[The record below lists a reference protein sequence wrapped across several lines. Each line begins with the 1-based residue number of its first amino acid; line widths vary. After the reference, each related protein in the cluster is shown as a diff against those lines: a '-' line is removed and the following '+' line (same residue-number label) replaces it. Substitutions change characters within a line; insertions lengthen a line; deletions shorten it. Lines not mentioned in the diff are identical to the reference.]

1 MMLNKKDQKEPLSDA
16 LGSVVD
22 VLENS
27 EDITACQ
34 LQTLKESHWLLQSIL
49 QSTTHLIVA
58 YSSEYRILTFNSR
71 YQRLMEAHVGV
82 TPKIDMNIEELFAH
96 SQHKEK
102 TRALLERALAGE
114 QFTVEEQYGFGSGQL
129 SVQMSF
135 NPIRDDNDIVCGVLV
150 SGTDITERRRTE
162 HALSESEKRFNL
174 ALRGANDGLWD
185 WNLETNNFYLSPRFK
200 QILGFLNHE
209 LDNHAE
215 DMMKQIHPED
225 LPQVITGLADYLEKQ
240 IPSYKQM
247 YRMQHQQGQWIWIMA
262 SAVALWDEQEHP
274 VRVVGTIVD
283 ITAQKQAETEMS
295 QALAE
300 AEQARIEAENANRAK
315 SAFLA
320 NMSHELRT
328 PLNGILG
335 YAQILSRDKSLTAK
349 QKEGIDIIQRSGDYL
364 LTLISDVLELSK
376 IEAGKVEIYPIDFH
390 FTDFIQE
397 ITEFFKMRAQQ
408 KSLAFIYE
416 PLSHLPIGIRADEK
430 RLRQILM
437 NLLSNAFKFTN
448 KGGISLKVGYHDRK
462 IRFQVEDTGIGI
474 APDELEKIFLPF
486 QQAGDQ
492 KAQIEGTGLG
502 LAITKKMVELM
513 GGELHVDST
522 LHHGSTF
529 WFALEL
535 PDVSDL
541 LKSEKKEPGVIIG
554 YETSDLLKQGVAQG
568 TESPLSKT
576 PLPLII
582 LVIDDKWEN
591 RSVLVNLLTP
601 LGFEVLEASDGK
613 DGLDKVH
620 EKHPDLILTDLVMPK
635 MDGFELIRKLRKF
648 SEFKDLPIIAISASV
663 FELGPQHSMEAGSN
677 DFLVK
682 PIRAEVLLDKIR
694 EHLGLTWIYEN
705 ETPEESS
712 VEVAPESQT
721 QSSASE
727 SQNEDSAPLVGPK
740 SEEAAALLDL
750 AMMGD
755 IGGILEQLEQLEQ
768 SDQRLM
774 PFCQRIRQLA
784 KAFDEEN
791 ICQLVEVYID

>member
-1 MMLNKKDQKEPLSDA
+1 MLEKYPLHNATS
-16 LGSVVD
+16 SVVGD
-22 VLENS
+22 LGNS
-27 EDITACQ
+27 ETRR
-34 LQTLKESHWLLQSIL
+34 LLQSIL
-49 QSTTHLIVA
+49 ESTNHLIVA
-58 YSSEYRILTFNSR
+58 YSSEYRILTFNSS
-71 YQRLMEAHVGV
+71 YQRVLETHVGV
-82 TPKIDMNIEELFAH
+82 TPTIGMNIEELFAD
-96 SQHKEK
+96 SRQKDK

-114 QFTVEEQYGFGSGQL
+114 QFTVDEHYGEGNGQL
-129 SVQMSF
+129 YFQMSF
-135 NPIRDDNDIVCGVLV
+135 HPIRDDNNIVCGVSV
-150 SGTDITERRRTE
+150 FGTDLTERHRTE
-162 HALSESEKRFNL
+162 RALSESEKRFNL
-174 ALRGANDGLWD
+174 VLRGANDGLWD
-185 WNLETNNFYLSPRFK
+185 WNLETSDFYLSPRLK
-200 QILGFLNHE
+200 QILGFFDHE
-209 LDNHAE
+209 LNNHVE
-215 DMMKQIHPED
+215 DMMGQIHSDD
-225 LPQVITGLADYLEKQ
+225 LPQMIAELADYLNKQ

-247 YRMQHQQGQWIWIMA
+247 YRMQHKDGQWVWVL
-262 SAVALWDEQEHP
+262 SNAVALWDEQQHP
-274 VRVVGTIVD
+274 IRVVGTIVD

-335 YAQILSRDKSLTAK
+335 YAQILGRDKSLNAK

-390 FTDFIQE
+390 FTEFLQE
-397 ITEFFKMRAQQ
+397 ITGFFQMRA
-408 KSLAFIYE
+408 KLKGIAFIYE

-437 NLLSNAFKFTN
+437 NLLSNAIKFTK
-448 KGGISLKVGYHDRK
+448 KGGITLKVGYHDRK

-474 APDELEKIFLPF
+474 ASDELEKIFLPF

-492 KAQIEGTGLG
+492 NAQIEGTGLG
-502 LAITKKMVELM
+502 LAITKKLVGMM

-522 LHHGSTF
+522 LLHGSTF

-541 LKSEKKEPGVIIG
+541 IKSEKREQGVIIG
-554 YETSDLLKQGVAQG
+554 YQTSDLLKQGVAEG
-568 TESPLSKT
+568 TASPQTDLMV
-576 PLPLII
+576 

-601 LGFEVLEASDGK
+601 LGFEMLEAIDGK
-613 DGLDKVH
+613 DGLDKVR
-620 EKHPDLILTDLVMPK
+620 EKRPDLILTDLVMPK
-635 MDGFELIRKLRKF
+635 IDGFELIRKLRKIE
-648 SEFKDLPIIAISASV
+648 EFKELPVIATSASV
-663 FELGPQHSMEAGSN
+663 FELAPQQSMEAGGN
-677 DFLVK
+677 DFIAK

-705 ETPEESS
+705 ETPSENSI
-712 VEVAPESQT
+712 VPERQT
-721 QSSASE
+721 LASAEE
-727 SQNEDSAPLVGPK
+727 SQNDGSESLVGPQ
-740 SEEAAALLDL
+740 SEQAAELLDL

-774 PFCQRIRQLA
+774 PFCQRLRQLA
-784 KAFDEEN
+784 KAFDEEQ
-791 ICQLVEVYID
+791 ICQLVELYID